1 MEDLRTGGS
10 EAKVDNREEEEV
22 SIASC
27 VSSNYQSVHLAL
39 PGASKVP
46 EASKA
51 LEASRDG
58 GSDTESE
65 DTLNLMKVG
74 PSRAPGYNAS

>member
-10 EAKVDNREEEEV
+10 QAKVDNRDEEDV
-22 SIASC
+22 SIGSC

-39 PGASKVP
+39 PGAR
-46 EASKA
+46 KA
-51 LEASRDG
+51 VEGRRDGDG

-65 DTLNLMKVG
+65 DTLNLMKVRRC
-74 PSRAPGYNAS
+74 SRVPGYNTS